1 MSVIPG
7 PPAYIVFRG
16 TALQQTRAEKY
27 DTEYSFIILGCGQD
41 EVAQRLTAAS
51 PGGSDYRAM
60 NIEVGFYSQP
70 RYVFKIDRTAYFPQP
85 KVHGA
90 LVDFALRSPSARHPL
105 PTSDTD
111 FLKMVSLQ
119 RQS

>member
-1 MSVIPG
+1 M
-7 PPAYIVFRG
+7 
-16 TALQQTRAEKY
+16 
-27 DTEYSFIILGCGQD
+27 QD

-90 LVDFALRSPSARHPL
+90 LVDFALRTPSARHPL
-105 PTSDTD
+105 PTSDSE
-111 FLKMVSLQ
+111 FLKMVSGQHLPCPAK
-119 RQS
+119 RWSS

>member
-1 MSVIPG
+1 M
-7 PPAYIVFRG
+7 
-16 TALQQTRAEKY
+16 
-27 DTEYSFIILGCGQD
+27 
-41 EVAQRLTAAS
+41 AQRLTAAA

-90 LVDFALRSPSARHPL
+90 LVDFALRSPAARHPL
-105 PTSDTD
+105 PISDAD
-111 FLKMVSLQ
+111 FLKMARPQPTDNAAARALCVVETS
-119 RQS
+119 RCGVEGV